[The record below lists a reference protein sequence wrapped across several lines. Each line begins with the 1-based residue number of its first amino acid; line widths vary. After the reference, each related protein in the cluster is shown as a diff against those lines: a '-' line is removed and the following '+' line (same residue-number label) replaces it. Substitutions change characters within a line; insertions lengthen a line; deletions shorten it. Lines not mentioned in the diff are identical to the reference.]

1 MSRKTMQTIAFGL
14 LLALIFSVAL
24 KGTV

>member
-1 MSRKTMQTIAFGL
+1 MSRNTMQTIAFGL